1 MHTVRLM
8 AYAKINLFLDITGRR
23 DNGYHEID
31 GVMQTIDLFDEIIL
45 TTCSGEGIE
54 VICDSRFAP
63 DGKEN
68 IVYRAAEKYLIVNHI
83 KAAIKIELIK
93 NIPSPSG
100 LGGGSADAA
109 AVLRGLNGIY
119 RKMNSERL
127 EKLALTIGS
136 DVPFCIRGG
145 TQRVRGVGEILDA
158 LKPLKSCYIVIA
170 CGNDE
175 MPTPAAYKALDEKF
189 GGFCGENSGGTA
201 DYFEFGKS
209 LDGGNDFAPKM
220 YNIFENVTLDACPSV
235 SSIKESLAQ
244 SGALGTLM
252 SGSGPAVFGIFDS
265 MESAA
270 LASNKLLETGAFSK
284 VCKPVFDY
292 R

>member
-31 GVMQTIDLFDEIIL
+31 GVMQTIDLCDEIIL

-145 TQRVRGVGEILDA
+145 TQRVRGVGELLDP
-158 LKPLKSCYIVIA
+158 LSPLKSCYVVIA
-170 CGNDE
+170 CGSDE

-201 DYFEFGKS
+201 DYFEFVKS
-209 LDGGNDFAPKM
+209 LDDINNFAPKM
-220 YNIFENVTLDACPSV
+220 YNVFENVTLDACPSV
-235 SSIKESLAQ
+235 SVIKESLAQ

-252 SGSGPAVFGIFDS
+252 SGSGPAVFGVFDS

-270 LASNKLLETGAFSK
+270 LASDKLLKTGAFSK
-284 VCKPVFDY
+284 VCKPIFNY

>member
-1 MHTVRLM
+1 MKTVKLS

-23 DNGYHEID
+23 ENGYHEID
-31 GVMQTIDLFDEIIL
+31 GVMQTVDLCDEIVL
-45 TTCSGEGIE
+45 TTWSGEGIE
-54 VICDSRFAP
+54 VVCDSSYAP

-68 IVYRAAEKYLIVNHI
+68 IVYRAAEKYLIANNIRSAV
-83 KAAIKIELIK
+83 KIELIK

-119 RKMNSERL
+119 RKMNPERL
-127 EKLALTIGS
+127 EQLALSVGS

-145 TQRVRGVGEILDA
+145 TQRVRGVGEVLEQ
-158 LKPLKSCYIVIA
+158 LKPLKNCYIVIA
-170 CGNDE
+170 CGRDE
-175 MPTPAAYKALDEKF
+175 MPTPAAYKALDEKY
-189 GGFCGENSGGTA
+189 GGFYGENSGGTS
-201 DYFEFGKS
+201 DYFDFENS
-209 LDGGNDFAPKM
+209 LEGGNDFALQM
-220 YNIFENVTLDACPSV
+220 YNIFENVTLDVCPSV
-235 SSIKESLAQ
+235 AVIKGSLMQ

-265 MESAA
+265 ADDA
-270 LASNKLLETGAFSK
+270 DLASKKLFETGVFSK
-284 VCKPVFDY
+284 VCKPVFNY